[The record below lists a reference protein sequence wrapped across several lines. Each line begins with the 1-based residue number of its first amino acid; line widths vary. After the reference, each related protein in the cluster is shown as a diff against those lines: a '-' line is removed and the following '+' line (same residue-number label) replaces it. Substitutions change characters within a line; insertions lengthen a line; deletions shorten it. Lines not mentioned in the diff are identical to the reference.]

1 MGELEESGPSD
12 AELIARAKGGQV
24 EAFGQLYERYL
35 DPIYR
40 FIRMRVDGE
49 RDAEDLC
56 ETVFLRTYEALDRY
70 EDQGHPFSAYLYQ
83 VAKNLLADYYRQRSR
98 AEPLGEIESADG
110 ESSGDRDQQE
120 ELLAIAQVLGQ
131 LSEDYREVIRLRVV
145 LELPTETVA
154 TWMGRSPGAVRV
166 LLHRALREL
175 NRNLDKDGA

>member
-1 MGELEESGPSD
+1 MGELEEPSPSD
-12 AELIARAKGGQV
+12 AELIARAKDGQV

-40 FIRMRVDGE
+40 FVRMRVDSE

-56 ETVFLRTYEALDRY
+56 ENVFLRTYEALDRY
-70 EDQGHPFSAYLYQ
+70 EDRGHPFSAYLYQ
-83 VAKNLLADYYRQRSR
+83 VAKNLLADHYRHHSKL
-98 AEPLGEIESADG
+98 EPEGESESAGD

-120 ELLAIAQVLGQ
+120 ELLAVAQALGQ

-154 TWMGRSPGAVRV
+154 SWMSRSPGAVRV
-166 LLHRALREL
+166 LLHRALKEL

>member
-1 MGELEESGPSD
+1 
-12 AELIARAKGGQV
+12 
-24 EAFGQLYERYL
+24 YL

-70 EDQGHPFSAYLYQ
+70 EDRGHPFSAYLHQ
-83 VAKNLLADYYRQRSR
+83 VAKNLLADYYRHHSKL
-98 AEPLGEIESADG
+98 EPEGELESAGD
-110 ESSGDRDQQE
+110 ESGGDRDQQE
-120 ELLAIAQVLGQ
+120 ELLAIAQALGQ
-131 LSEDYREVIRLRVV
+131 LPEDYREVIRLRVV

-154 TWMGRSPGAVRV
+154 SWMGRSPGAVRV

-175 NRNLDKDGA
+175 NQNLDEDGA